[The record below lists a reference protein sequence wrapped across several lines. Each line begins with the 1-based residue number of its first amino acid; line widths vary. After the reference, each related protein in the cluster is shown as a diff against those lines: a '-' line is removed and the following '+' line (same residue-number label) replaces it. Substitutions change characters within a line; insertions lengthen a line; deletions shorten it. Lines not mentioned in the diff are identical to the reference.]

1 MELSR
6 RSVLS
11 ALGVVLSFS
20 VSGCSSDSSESP
32 TPASPPATK
41 AEGTRQTPPPVT
53 HSPTQTATHTTEPIP
68 TPRNCPDEP
77 LVDDAER
84 DDISPVPEPPES
96 LDDGATLAEYV
107 ADYEKAYQWQ
117 EWKGYGEKIH
127 EFVLEIESEVTRL
140 SDTAVIVKSD
150 FAVVSG
156 RVDHTGDGTPGH
168 FDGAPYAV
176 RYLLTTEAVWRT
188 AKRYDTVR
196 TVPEPD
202 PRENGVLLE
211 CY

>member
-6 RSVLS
+6 RGFLS
-11 ALGVVLSFS
+11 ALGAAISFS
-20 VSGCSSDSSESP
+20 ISGCSSDSSESP
-32 TPASPPATK
+32 TPATTVK
-41 AEGTRQTPPPVT
+41 GTRQSSPPVRQ
-53 HSPTQTATHTTEPIP
+53 SLTQTATHTTEPIS

-84 DDISPVPEPPES
+84 DDIPSVPEPPES
-96 LDDGATLAEYV
+96 LDDEAALAEYV

-127 EFVLEIESEVTRL
+127 ELVLEIEPEVTQL
-140 SDTAVIVKSD
+140 TDTAVIVKSD
-150 FAVVSG
+150 FALVSG

-176 RYLLTTEAVWRT
+176 RYLLTPEAVWRT
-188 AKRYDTVR
+188 AERYEAIR
-196 TVPEPD
+196 TAPEPD